1 MRIAVIGAGGI
12 GGYYGALLVRQGE
25 DVTFLLRG
33 DTLDAVRHLGL
44 TVESADGSF
53 AVGPVVATDDPTTIG
68 PVDVV
73 LHATKANG
81 FRAALEHAR
90 PLIGPDTLV
99 VTVQNGVGAPDVAA
113 ELVGAER
120 VVPCIVRVFTQVDRP
135 GVIEHQGGPGT
146 LTIAK
151 GDGAPSPILDAFRDA
166 LRRAGVTVIVPDDIW
181 VDLWL
186 KAMYVVPFGAAGGL
200 TGDPIGVLR
209 DPGVLRDALRA
220 AASEIA
226 AVGRARGVRLPAD
239 AVDATLAFTD
249 TMPAEATASL
259 QRDLLQR
266 RPSELDAQVG
276 AICRLGD
283 AYGVPTPL
291 HDLMY
296 RALSARGED

>member
-12 GGYYGALLVRQGE
+12 GGYYGALLVRAGE
-25 DVTFLLRG
+25 DVTFVLRG
-33 DTLDAVRHLGL
+33 DTLDAVQHAGL
-44 TVESADGSF
+44 TVHSPDGSF
-53 AVGPVVATDDPTTIG
+53 AVAPVAATDDPTTVG

-73 LHATKANG
+73 LHTTKANG
-81 FRAALEHAR
+81 FRSALEHAL

-99 VTVQNGVGAPDVAA
+99 VTVQNGVGAPDIAA
-113 ELVGAER
+113 EVVGVGR
-120 VVPCIVRVFTQVDRP
+120 VVPCIVRVFTQVERP
-135 GVIEHQGGPGT
+135 GVIEHSGGPGT

-151 GDGAPSPILDAFRDA
+151 GDGAASPVLDAFRDA

-226 AVGRARGVRLPAD
+226 EVGRARGVRLPAD
-239 AVDATLAFTD
+239 AVERTLAFTD
-249 TMPAEATASL
+249 TMPPAATSSL

-291 HDLMY
+291 HDLML
-296 RALSARGED
+296 RALTARDDD